1 MTFNDIF
8 KSSFLEN
15 VSEFSILDTL
25 IGLAVALVIGLFIFI
40 IYKKTLTGVLYS
52 SGFALTLV
60 GLSLVATLVIMA
72 VTSNVVLSLGMVGA
86 LSIVRFRTAIKEPVE
101 IVFLFWSLA
110 VGIVIGAGMIPLAVI
125 GSAIIGAGMAAAVCL
140 CLCAAAFSGQIA
152 AAAGET
158 GITIAYE
165 TELFDTSS
173 ILTVNILMDEADWN
187 DMLANAAAEEYY
199 QCDVE
204 IGGTTFYRVAIRPKG
219 NTRLTSIASDPTTD
233 RYSFKL
239 EFDHYVDGQTCFG
252 LDKLI
257 LNNNYA
263 DATNMKEALIYDM
276 YQYLGADA
284 SLYNY
289 AKLSVNGEYWGVYL
303 ALEAVE
309 DSFLLRNYGVQ
320 DGELYKPDSMNI
332 GGGKDFGDFNADDI
346 DFGDLD
352 LGDMTLPDRNAAPAE
367 QKTAAAGERP
377 ADDFGF
383 GGGKGGFSM
392 SGGGA
397 DLNYTDDELDSYE
410 TIWDGEIADTTKAD
424 HKRVVTALK
433 NISEGNALEDY
444 MDVDNLLR
452 YMAVHVFSVNEDS
465 LSGMMA
471 HNYYLYEAGGKLNFI
486 PWDYNLALGGMGR
499 SNDATSVVNDAIDN
513 AFSGTSF
520 FDTLMA
526 DEAYHSQYYAYLQQ
540 LVSEYIDGDG
550 FDAFY
555 TRVRS
560 QIDALVDASALDL
573 SAMGYMNSGGGGGF
587 DAPAASETRT
597 APDVSDGSEHAPP
610 AGFGPS
616 QFSGEG
622 QNADDPQQTA
632 EDAPASGDAASGG
645 RPDPGSF
652 PGSSADASAA
662 IPTDSLLLYAL
673 SLLPLT
679 AAPLFVLLYR
689 RRPRKQ

>member
-1 MTFNDIF
+1 MKTQQLRPRVLVSYVREPYVYAAGNVRV
-8 KSSFLEN
+8 SFDSN
-15 VSEFSILDTL
+15 IRTS
-25 IGLAVALVIGLFIFI
+25 LFQRDF
-40 IYKKTLTGVLYS
+40 L
-52 SGFALTLV
+52 
-60 GLSLVATLVIMA
+60 
-72 VTSNVVLSLGMVGA
+72 NGA
-86 LSIVRFRTAIKEPVE
+86 LPDIIATDAPGDIILEVKYDAFLPE
-101 IVFLFWSLA
+101 I
-110 VGIVIGAGMIPLAVI
+110 
-125 GSAIIGAGMAAAVCL
+125 
-140 CLCAAAFSGQIA
+140 
-152 AAAGET
+152 
-158 GITIAYE
+158 
-165 TELFDTSS
+165 
-173 ILTVNILMDEADWN
+173 
-187 DMLANAAAEEYY
+187 
-199 QCDVE
+199 
-204 IGGTTFYRVAIRPKG
+204 IRPKG
-219 NTRLTSIASDPTTD
+219 NTSLTSIASDPTTD

-263 DATNMKEALIYDM
+263 DATNMKEALICDM

-352 LGDMTLPDRNAAPAE
+352 LGDMTPPDRNAAPAE

-410 TIWDGEIADTTKAD
+410 TIWDGEITDTTKAD

-444 MDVDNLLR
+444 MDVDN
-452 YMAVHVFSVNEDS
+452 
-465 LSGMMA
+465 
-471 HNYYLYEAGGKLNFI
+471 
-486 PWDYNLALGGMGR
+486 
-499 SNDATSVVNDAIDN
+499 
-513 AFSGTSF
+513 AFSGTTF

-526 DEAYHSQYYAYLQQ
+526 DETCHSQYYAYLQQ

-560 QIDALVDASALDL
+560 QIDTLVESDPTAFYSYDEYLTAAETLYQVVKLRGQSIQGQLDGTIPSTEAAQRTSDALVDASALDL
-573 SAMGYMNSGGGGGF
+573 STMGYMNSGGGGGF
-587 DAPAASETRT
+587 DAPVASETRT
-597 APDVSDGSEHAPP
+597 APDMSDGSEHAPP
-610 AGFGPS
+610 AGFDPS

-662 IPTDSLLLYAL
+662 IPTDDLLLYAL

-679 AAPLFVLLYR
+679 AALLFALLYR